1 MSRVFRI
8 AVVVSH
14 PVQYYVPLY
23 RRLAMRPDVKLRVF
37 YTWHSGA
44 GPVRDAG
51 FGRDVEWDIPLRTG
65 YEWELVENVA
75 RDPGTHHFFGLINPE
90 LVRQVLSWGPDMV
103 HLTGYNFWSHL
114 TGMIGLTRAGV
125 PLLFRGDS
133 HLLDEEPMWRQMLK
147 RAMLGAVYGLP
158 SVFLS
163 VGKANREYWRKFGVP
178 EDRIC
183 FCPHSVEVERFLESD
198 AIYERDARQWRRQLG
213 IPEGD
218 LVLLFAGKLMA
229 RKRPL
234 ELMRAVRDLEGVVLV
249 VVGEGELEATVRAE
263 MENWPA
269 RYRWLP
275 FQNQSRM
282 PVVYRLGDVM
292 VLPSAHGET
301 WGLAVNEA
309 QACGR
314 PVLVSDAVGCAQDLV
329 VEGVTGVVFERENWV
344 QLRSRVEELRAGRWV
359 WDRAEIRRRAKS
371 YSIEATEGALMG
383 AARKVMPPE

>member
-1 MSRVFRI
+1 MSRACRI

-23 RRLAMRPDVKLRVF
+23 RRMTARPDVELRVF
-37 YTWHSGA
+37 YTWHSGS

-65 YEWELVENVA
+65 YDWELVENVA
-75 RDPGTHHFFGLINPE
+75 RDPGTHHFFGLINPG
-90 LVRQVLSWGPDMV
+90 LVGRVLSWRPDMV

-114 TGMIGLTRAGV
+114 TGMIGFRRAGIPV
-125 PLLFRGDS
+125 LFRGDS
-133 HLLDEEPMWRQMLK
+133 HLLGKEPLWRRTLK
-147 RAMLGAVYGLP
+147 RAVLGWVYGVP
-158 SVFLS
+158 DFFLS
-163 VGKANREYWRKFGVP
+163 VGKANREYWRYFGVP
-178 EDRIC
+178 EERIC
-183 FCPHSVEVERFLESD
+183 FCPHSVDVERFSEPDDEWEREALEWKRQMGISD
-198 AIYERDARQWRRQLG
+198 
-213 IPEGD
+213 GD
-218 LVLLFAGKLMA
+218 LVLLFAGKLMSG
-229 RKRPL
+229 KRPL
-234 ELMRAVRDLEGVVLV
+234 ELLAAVQDLEGVVLV
-249 VVGEGELEATVRAE
+249 MVGEGELEAPVRAE
-263 MENWPA
+263 MENCPA

-292 VLPSAHGET
+292 VLPSAGES

-309 QACGR
+309 LACGR

-371 YSIEATEGALMG
+371 YSIEATEGALM
-383 AARKVMPPE
+383 AVARKVRPPE

>member
-314 PVLVSDAVGCAQDLV
+314 PVLVSEKGL
-329 VEGVTGVVFERENWV
+329 
-344 QLRSRVEELRAGRWV
+344 
-359 WDRAEIRRRAKS
+359 
-371 YSIEATEGALMG
+371 
-383 AARKVMPPE
+383 

>member
-23 RRLAMRPDVKLRVF
+23 RRLAMRPDVELRVF

-65 YEWELVENVA
+65 YNWELVENVA

-90 LVRQVLSWGPDMV
+90 LVRQVLLWGPDMV

-114 TGMIGLTRAGV
+114 TGMIGFTRAGV

-133 HLLDEEPMWRQMLK
+133 HLLDEEPKWRKMLK
-147 RAMLGAVYGLP
+147 RAVLGAVYGLP

-183 FCPHSVEVERFLESD
+183 FCPHSVEVERFLEPD

-213 IPEGD
+213 ISEDD

-249 VVGEGELEATVRAE
+249 MVGEGELEATVRAE
-263 MENWPA
+263 MENCPA

-292 VLPSAHGET
+292 VLPSSHGET

-344 QLRSRVEELRAGRWV
+344 QLRSRVEELRAGRWG
-359 WDRAEIRRRAKS
+359 WDRAEIRWRAKS
-371 YSIEATEGALMG
+371 YSIEATEEALME
-383 AARKVMPPE
+383 AVRKVRPPE

>member
-1 MSRVFRI
+1 MNRVFRI

-23 RRLAMRPDVKLRVF
+23 RRLAMRPDVELRVF

-65 YEWELVENVA
+65 YDWEWVENIA
-75 RDPGTHHFFGLINPE
+75 RDPGTHHFFGLINPG
-90 LVRQVLSWGPDMV
+90 LVRRVLSWGPDVV

-114 TGMIGLTRAGV
+114 TGLLGFRRAGV
-125 PLLFRGDS
+125 PVLFRGDS
-133 HLLDEEPMWRQMLK
+133 HLLDEEPWWRRVVK
-147 RAMLGAVYGLP
+147 RVVLVCVYALP
-158 SVFLS
+158 TVFLS
-163 VGKANREYWRKFGVP
+163 VGKANRDYWLNFWVP
-178 EDRIC
+178 SGRIC
-183 FCPHSVEVERFLESD
+183 FCPHSVEVERFLEPD
-198 AIYERDARQWRRQLG
+198 EQYERQALEWRRQLA
-213 IPEGD
+213 IPEGGV
-218 LVLLFAGKLMA
+218 VLLFAGKLVA

-249 VVGEGELEATVRAE
+249 VVGEGELEGRVRAE
-263 MENWPA
+263 LEECPA

-292 VLPSAHGET
+292 VLPSAFGET

-314 PVLVSDAVGCAQDLV
+314 PVLVSDALGCAQDLV
-329 VEGVTGVVFERENWV
+329 EEGVNGLVFERENWV
-344 QLRSRVEELRAGRWV
+344 QLRHRVEALVEGDWV

-371 YSIEATEGALMG
+371 YSIEATEGALME
-383 AARKVMPPE
+383 AVRKVRPPE

>member
-23 RRLAMRPDVKLRVF
+23 RRLAVRPDVELRVF
-37 YTWHSGA
+37 YTWHSGE

-51 FGRDVEWDIPLRTG
+51 FGRDVKWDIPLRTG
-65 YEWELVENVA
+65 YEWEVVENVA
-75 RDPGTHHFFGLINPE
+75 RAPGTHHFLGLINPG
-90 LVRQVLSWGPDMV
+90 LVGRVLSWRPDMV

-114 TGMIGLTRAGV
+114 TGMIGFRRAGIPV
-125 PLLFRGDS
+125 LFRGDS
-133 HLLDEEPMWRQMLK
+133 HLLDEEPLWRRIIK
-147 RAMLGAVYGLP
+147 RVVLGGVYALP

-163 VGKANREYWRKFGVP
+163 VGKANREYWRYCGVP
-178 EDRIC
+178 EERIC
-183 FCPHSVEVERFLESD
+183 FCPHSVDVERFSEPDCELERE
-198 AIYERDARQWRRQLG
+198 ALEWRRRMG
-213 IPEGD
+213 ISEGD
-218 LVLLFAGKLMA
+218 LVLLFAGKLVA

-249 VVGEGELEATVRAE
+249 VVGEGELEAQVQAE
-263 MENWPA
+263 LEECPV

-292 VLPSAHGET
+292 VLPSAFGET

-329 VEGVTGVVFERENWV
+329 EEGLGGLVFERENWV
-344 QLRSRVEELRAGRWV
+344 QLRTRVEEMRAGRWV
-359 WDRAEIRRRAKS
+359 ADRAEIQRRAKS
-371 YSIEATEGALMG
+371 YSIEATEEALME
-383 AARKVMPPE
+383 AVRKVRPPE